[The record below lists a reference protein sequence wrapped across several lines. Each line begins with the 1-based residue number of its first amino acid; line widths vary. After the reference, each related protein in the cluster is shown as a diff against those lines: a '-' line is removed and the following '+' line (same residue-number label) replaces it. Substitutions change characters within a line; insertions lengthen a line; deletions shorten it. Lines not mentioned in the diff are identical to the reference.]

1 MKEYGAPYLTVHR
14 GDLHALQ
21 VSALQPGT
29 LHFDKRL
36 TAIVDD
42 GSGVDL
48 TFADGTR
55 ARADIAVGADGINS
69 RIRETLLGEEKPN
82 YSGWVGHRALLDKD
96 VLRKTGFDFEAC
108 VKWWTHDR
116 HMMVYDT
123 TADGREYYYV
133 TGVPHPAWDFDG
145 AFVPSSREEM
155 REAFAGYHPIV
166 QTLIDATTE
175 VTKWPLLNRNPL
187 PLWSEGRLV
196 LLGDACHPMK
206 PHMAQGAAM
215 AIEDGAMLARCLTET
230 GLSDHSTAF
239 RLYEANRRERASRVQ
254 AVSNANTWLRTQ
266 EDPAWVF
273 GYDIFRSPASRR
285 KRGGGMSPLAPEGFN
300 IRANGIRQHVLR
312 YRGSGEPLVL
322 VPGITSPAIT
332 WGFVAERLTEAF
344 DTYVVDVRGRGLS
357 STGPGLDYGLDA
369 MADDL
374 SGLIEALGLDG
385 ATVLGHSMGARI
397 AIRAA
402 RRKPVG
408 MKQLVLVDPPVSGP
422 AGAPIPRNCPG
433 MSTPSGRR
441 WRAWTPRPCAPSA
454 RPGQTSSGR
463 CAPNGCTPASSPPSS
478 PPSRA
483 STPTTSIRTC
493 RASLS
498 PPS

>member
-1 MKEYGAPYLTVHR
+1 MQPGSRIAVVGAGLGGVAAAALLQKAGFQVDVYEQAPAFSRVGAGIHMGPNVLKIFRRIGIEDALVAIASKPDFWFSRDGETGEYLSRIPLGEHALRTYGAHYLTVHR

-36 TAIVDD
+36 ASIEED

-48 TFADGTR
+48 AFADGSR
-55 ARADIAVGADGINS
+55 ARADIVVGADGINS
-69 RIRETLLGEEKPN
+69 RIRETLLGDEKPN

-96 VLRKTGFDFEAC
+96 ALRRTGLDFEAC

-123 TADGREYYYV
+123 TADGHEYYYV

-145 AFVPSSREEM
+145 AFAPSSREEM
-155 REAFAGYHPIV
+155 REAFVGYHPVV
-166 QTLIDATTE
+166 QALIEATTE

-187 PLWSEGRLV
+187 PLWSRGRLV

-215 AIEDGAMLARCLTET
+215 AIEDGAMLARCLSET

-273 GYDIFRSPASRR
+273 GYDIFEVPLRS
-285 KRGGGMSPLAPEGFN
+285 E
-300 IRANGIRQHVLR
+300 
-312 YRGSGEPLVL
+312 SG
-322 VPGITSPAIT
+322 
-332 WGFVAERLTEAF
+332 VAA
-344 DTYVVDVRGRGLS
+344 
-357 STGPGLDYGLDA
+357 
-369 MADDL
+369 
-374 SGLIEALGLDG
+374 
-385 ATVLGHSMGARI
+385 
-397 AIRAA
+397 
-402 RRKPVG
+402 
-408 MKQLVLVDPPVSGP
+408 
-422 AGAPIPRNCPG
+422 
-433 MSTPSGRR
+433 
-441 WRAWTPRPCAPSA
+441 
-454 RPGQTSSGR
+454 
-463 CAPNGCTPASSPPSS
+463 
-478 PPSRA
+478 
-483 STPTTSIRTC
+483 
-493 RASLS
+493 
-498 PPS
+498 